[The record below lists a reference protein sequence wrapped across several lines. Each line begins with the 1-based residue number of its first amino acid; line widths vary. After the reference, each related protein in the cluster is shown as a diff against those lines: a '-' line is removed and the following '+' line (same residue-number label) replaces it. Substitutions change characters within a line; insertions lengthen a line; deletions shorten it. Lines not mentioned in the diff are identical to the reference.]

1 MKGLHLEK
9 PKYEQKTGL
18 ICCLPEK
25 MSQEEMG
32 LKPLS
37 TRRQF
42 CREHEWSG
50 KTLWTKAIYNSLYHV
65 NFTGNYA
72 SINLSFIF
80 IDEDESTV
88 LNARLEKIKKLE
100 NTKAT
105 AIPIYNSH
113 LIMTHIVSAFW
124 SNSIRYL

>member
-1 MKGLHLEK
+1 M
-9 PKYEQKTGL
+9 
-18 ICCLPEK
+18 
-25 MSQEEMG
+25 
-32 LKPLS
+32 
-37 TRRQF
+37 
-42 CREHEWSG
+42 
-50 KTLWTKAIYNSLYHV
+50 

-113 LIMTHIVSAFW
+113 LIMTHIVSALPHFDPIPLDTCKSHAALVHKTQLLDTHQNELINQRGPRQFLSDEW
-124 SNSIRYL
+124 SM